1 MGLGYR
7 RMRYLNTLPDSRP
20 SFFSVRV
27 FSCRFSSTEPA
38 EIPLRFHMFLA
49 CVRGY
54 DADHRWGP
62 SVAMPKGRCDTNQHN
77 NAQYFT
83 GVLLVRCHLAL
94 GGSAGASLLTNTA
107 YEH

>member
-1 MGLGYR
+1 
-7 RMRYLNTLPDSRP
+7 
-20 SFFSVRV
+20 
-27 FSCRFSSTEPA
+27 
-38 EIPLRFHMFLA
+38 
-49 CVRGY
+49 
-54 DADHRWGP
+54 
-62 SVAMPKGRCDTNQHN
+62 MPKGRCDTNQHN